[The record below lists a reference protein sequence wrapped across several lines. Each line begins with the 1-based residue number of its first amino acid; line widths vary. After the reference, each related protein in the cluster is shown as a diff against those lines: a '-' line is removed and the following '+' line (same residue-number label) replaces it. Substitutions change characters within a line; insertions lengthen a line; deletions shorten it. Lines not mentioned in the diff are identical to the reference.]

1 MAPAFCEPTLLPGG
15 IRRCTSA
22 CRGQVNATLEEAK
35 WTEAQLEQQLLER
48 HRTEI
53 QETNRRNSDEI
64 EKQLALY
71 RRDLARREEMIQ
83 QKDADS
89 QEK

>member
-1 MAPAFCEPTLLPGG
+1 M
-15 IRRCTSA
+15 
-22 CRGQVNATLEEAK
+22 NATLEEAK
-35 WTEAQLEQQLLER
+35 WTEVQLEQQLLER